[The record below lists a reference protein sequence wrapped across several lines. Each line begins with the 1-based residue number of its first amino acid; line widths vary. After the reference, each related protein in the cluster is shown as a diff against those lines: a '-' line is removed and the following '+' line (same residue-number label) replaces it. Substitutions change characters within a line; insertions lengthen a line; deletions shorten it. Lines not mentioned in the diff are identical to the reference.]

1 MLKDVTLGRYYPI
14 KGCLHDLDPRTK
26 LLFLLLFIIS
36 LFISPDPIIL
46 AFTAVVLIAIIAVS
60 KVPVSYIFKGLRF
73 VFTIIVFTTLLSV
86 LLLKGSWE
94 ATLRSLYRMVAIV
107 LASNMLT
114 LTTRAKDISWGV
126 EKSLSFLSPLG
137 VPVHDIATIV
147 SLAFRFIP
155 ILTDEA
161 KRIMDA
167 QKSRGAHL
175 GEGNLREK
183 ARGMMP
189 VLIPL
194 FISAFRRSDELSEA
208 MDSRLYGTGRRTE
221 WKIMEFRRR
230 DLVLMILSL
239 AYLLAVIALKV
250 VMR

>member
-14 KGCLHDLDPRTK
+14 KGCLHNLDPRTK

-36 LFISPDPIIL
+36 VFISPNPVVL
-46 AFTAVVLIAIIAVS
+46 AFTTVVLAIVIAVS
-60 KVPVSYIFKGLRF
+60 KVPLSYIFKGLRF
-73 VFTIIVFTTLLSV
+73 VFTIMVFTTLLNV
-86 LLLKGSWE
+86 FLLKGSW
-94 ATLRSLYRMVAIV
+94 ASTFRSLYRMVAIV

-114 LTTRAKDISWGV
+114 LTTRPKDISWGV
-126 EKSLSFLSPLG
+126 EKSLSFLSPIG

-183 ARGMMP
+183 ARGIMP
-189 VLIPL
+189 VIIPL

-221 WKIMEFRRR
+221 WKVMEFGRI
-230 DLVLMILSL
+230 DMLLCILSFV
-239 AYLLAVIALKV
+239 YLGVAIALKV
-250 VMR
+250 VL

>member
-1 MLKDVTLGRYYPI
+1 MLKDVTLGRYYPVR
-14 KGCLHDLDPRTK
+14 GCLHELDPRTK
-26 LLFLLLFIIS
+26 LLFLLMFIIS
-36 LFISPDPIIL
+36 VFISSNPIIL
-46 AFTAVVLIAIIAVS
+46 GLTAVVLLSVIAVS
-60 KVPVSYIFKGLRF
+60 RVPLSYIFKGLRF
-73 VFTIIVFTTLLSV
+73 VFTIIVFTTLLNV
-86 LLLKGSWE
+86 FLLKGSW
-94 ATLRSLYRMVAIV
+94 ASTLRSLYRMVAVV

-114 LTTRAKDISWGV
+114 LTTRPRDISWGV

-183 ARGMMP
+183 ARGIMP
-189 VLIPL
+189 VIIPL
-194 FISAFRRSDELSEA
+194 FISAFRRSDELSDA

-221 WKIMEFRRR
+221 WKMIEFRRR
-230 DLVLMILSL
+230 DMSIMLLSVL
-239 AYLLAVIALKV
+239 YLGIVIALKV
-250 VMR
+250 MFL

>member
-1 MLKDVTLGRYYPI
+1 MLKDVTLGRYYPVR
-14 KGCLHDLDPRTK
+14 GCLHELDPRTK
-26 LLFLLLFIIS
+26 LLFLLMFIIS
-36 LFISPDPIIL
+36 VFISPNPIIL
-46 AFTAVVLIAIIAVS
+46 GLTAAVLLSVIAVS
-60 KVPVSYIFKGLRF
+60 RVPLSYIFKGLRF
-73 VFTIIVFTTLLSV
+73 VFTIIVFTTLLNV
-86 LLLKGSWE
+86 FLLRGSW
-94 ATLRSLYRMVAIV
+94 ASTLRSLYRMVAVV

-114 LTTRAKDISWGV
+114 LTTRPRDISWGV

-183 ARGMMP
+183 ARGIMP
-189 VLIPL
+189 VIIPL

-221 WKIMEFRRR
+221 WKMIEFRRR
-230 DLVLMILSL
+230 DMFIMLLSVL
-239 AYLLAVIALKV
+239 YLGIVIALKV
-250 VMR
+250 MFL